1 MLNIKALPTL
11 LALAMA
17 MPAHAQAPQMPPT
30 PVSVLTMTP
39 RALPV
44 VNELPGR
51 VAATR
56 TAEVRPRVG
65 GIVVERIF
73 TQGSTVKEGDVLY
86 KIDPAPYEVRVAS
99 AEAALARAEATRS
112 NANVQLN
119 RAQALRER
127 RVTAGVEL
135 ENAETTLAQADA
147 DVAIANAALR
157 EAQLNLSYTDVTAPI
172 SGVVG
177 RALVTEGA
185 LVTAQTDNLAT
196 IQQLDPVY
204 VDVTQSSSQLFAL
217 QRARAAG
224 ELMMTAP
231 DQAEV
236 ELFFD
241 DGSQYA
247 HKGKLLFSEAS
258 VDSSTGQITLRAEF
272 PNPEGMLLPG
282 LYVRARLQQAVRENA
297 LSVPQMAV
305 QRDTNGQAF
314 VYVMKGED
322 AVERR
327 DLTLGQ
333 TSQNG
338 WLVEQG
344 LQPGDRVVV
353 EGAQKLYPDAK
364 VAPEAVTAAAST
376 EEGQGEP
383 AAPPA
388 AAPAPGAPAAAP
400 PAAEAA
406 ASDAPAAAAPAP
418 GAPAADAPGSQG

>member
-1 MLNIKALPTL
+1 MHRSQVLSGLLAAVLALP
-11 LALAMA
+11 
-17 MPAHAQAPQMPPT
+17 PASQAVAQDMPPT

-39 RALPV
+39 QPLPV

-73 TQGSTVKEGDVLY
+73 TQGSEVKAGDILY
-86 KIDPAPYEVRVAS
+86 KIDPAPYQVRVAS
-99 AEAALARAEATRS
+99 AEATLARAEATRR
-112 NANVQLN
+112 NAQDQLA
-119 RAQALRER
+119 RTEALRER

-147 DVAIANAALR
+147 DVAIAQASLQ
-157 EAQLNLSYTDVTAPI
+157 EAQLNLGYTDVTAPI
-172 SGVVG
+172 DGVVG

-185 LVTAQTDNLAT
+185 LVTAQTDILAT

-231 DQAEV
+231 DEARVQ
-236 ELFFD
+236 LFFD
-241 DGSQYA
+241 DGSEYP
-247 HKGKLLFSEAS
+247 HPGKLLFSEAS

-272 PNPEGMLLPG
+272 PNPDGMLLPG
-282 LYVRARLQQAVRENA
+282 LYVRARLEQAIRENA
-297 LSVPQMAV
+297 LSIPQMAV

-322 AVERR
+322 TVERR

-333 TSQNG
+333 TSDSG
-338 WLVEQG
+338 WLVEDG

-353 EGAQKLYPDAK
+353 AGAQKLYPDAK
-364 VAPEAVTAAAST
+364 VVPEPVDAQPQAAA
-376 EEGQGEP
+376 GPP
-383 AAPPA
+383 AAPAGQA
-388 AAPAPGAPAAAP
+388 ANTKG
-400 PAAEAA
+400 
-406 ASDAPAAAAPAP
+406 
-418 GAPAADAPGSQG
+418 

>member
-1 MLNIKALPTL
+1 MHRSQVLSGLLVAMLALPV
-11 LALAMA
+11 ASRVE
-17 MPAHAQAPQMPPT
+17 AQDMPPT

-39 RALPV
+39 QPLPV

-73 TQGSTVKEGDVLY
+73 TQGSVVKAGDVLY

-99 AEAALARAEATRS
+99 AEATLARAEATRQ
-112 NANVQLN
+112 NAQDQLA
-119 RAQALRER
+119 RTEALRER

-135 ENAETTLAQADA
+135 ENATTTLAQAEA
-147 DVAIANAALR
+147 DVAIANASLQ
-157 EAQLNLSYTDVTAPI
+157 EARLNLGYTDVTAPI
-172 SGVVG
+172 DGVVG

-185 LVTAQTDNLAT
+185 LVTAQTDILAT

-224 ELMMTAP
+224 ELMMTSP
-231 DQAEV
+231 DEAQV

-241 DGSQYA
+241 DGSEYP
-247 HKGKLLFSEAS
+247 HPGKLLFSEAS

-272 PNPEGMLLPG
+272 PNPDGMLLPG
-282 LYVRARLQQAVRENA
+282 LYVRARLEQAVRENA
-297 LSVPQMAV
+297 LSIPQMAV

-322 AVERR
+322 TVERR
-327 DLTLGQ
+327 DVNLGQ
-333 TSQNG
+333 TSEDG
-338 WLVEQG
+338 WLVEEG
-344 LQPGDRVVV
+344 LKPGDRVVV

-364 VAPEAVTAAAST
+364 VVPEPVNGRPQAAA
-376 EEGQGEP
+376 GQP
-383 AAPPA
+383 AAPA
-388 AAPAPGAPAAAP
+388 GQ
-400 PAAEAA
+400 A
-406 ASDAPAAAAPAP
+406 ASNE
-418 GAPAADAPGSQG
+418 G